1 MYYISQRTRPSGN
14 DHRNPGNADM
24 KNMAWITDNEEE
36 MCLHVMRG
44 EGDNREYMAIPLT
57 IKTMTSLTASLLDLV
72 RRHLDAR

>member
-1 MYYISQRTRPSGN
+1 
-14 DHRNPGNADM
+14 M

-44 EGDNREYMAIPLT
+44 EGDNREYMEIPLT